1 MKMYKIFVIINILV
15 VVVLAV
21 FVYQNSVL
29 DKLLSQN
36 QAERVDKLQEE
47 NDQLAEELRLIRRE
61 LEEIEV
67 TPQKI
72 QNVRKV
78 IEQKAANTEPDP
90 ERRPS
95 VIQDTGSSYEQRT
108 FENSADLEYFR
119 QVIINNG
126 RVVTDQP
133 RGYREF
139 DYCSA
144 EGKGAVGLA
153 INMTVACPDWLLQ
166 NGITVD

>member
-1 MKMYKIFVIINILV
+1 MYKVFAIINMLV

-21 FVYQNSVL
+21 FVYQSSVL

-36 QAERVDKLQEE
+36 QTERVDKLQKE

-67 TPQKI
+67 TPQQI

-78 IEQKAANTEPDP
+78 IVQKAANTEPDP
-90 ERRPS
+90 ERRAS
-95 VIQDTGSSYEQRT
+95 VIQDTSSSYERPT
-108 FENSADLEYFR
+108 FENSADLEYLR
-119 QVIINNG
+119 QVIINSG

-133 RGYREF
+133 RSYREF

>member
-1 MKMYKIFVIINILV
+1 MYKIFAIINILV

-36 QAERVDKLQEE
+36 QAERVDKLQEK

-61 LEEIEV
+61 LEGIDV
-67 TPQKI
+67 TPQQI

-78 IEQKAANTEPDP
+78 IIQKEANTDP

-95 VIQDTGSSYEQRT
+95 VIQDTGSSYEQAT

-133 RGYREF
+133 RIHREF

-144 EGKGAVGLA
+144 EGKGAIGLA
-153 INMTVACPDWLLQ
+153 INMTVACPDWLQQ
-166 NGITVD
+166 NGITVY